1 MVKRKRME
9 GEENQNKEKRR
20 KEQNE
25 GNQLIRENKS
35 YLEYYKLQQIIHD
48 DDEDEFLKTMVF
60 ASFFILFV
68 ANGFTYY
75 ISSK

>member
-9 GEENQNKEKRR
+9 DEENQNKEKRR

-35 YLEYYKLQQIIHD
+35 YLEYYKLQQIINN

-60 ASFFILFV
+60 ASLFVLLV

-75 ISSK
+75 ISNK

>member
-1 MVKRKRME
+1 ME
-9 GEENQNKEKRR
+9 DEENQNKDKRR

-35 YLEYYKLQQIIHD
+35 YLEYYKLQQIINN
-48 DDEDEFLKTMVF
+48 DDEDEFLKTMDF
-60 ASFFILFV
+60 ASLFVLLV

-75 ISSK
+75 ISNK

>member
-9 GEENQNKEKRR
+9 DEENQNKDKRR

-35 YLEYYKLQQIIHD
+35 YLEYYKLQQIINN

-60 ASFFILFV
+60 TSLFVLLV

-75 ISSK
+75 ISNK

>member
-9 GEENQNKEKRR
+9 DEENQNKDKRR
-20 KEQNE
+20 IEQNE

-60 ASFFILFV
+60 TSFFI
-68 ANGFTYY
+68 
-75 ISSK
+75 

>member
-9 GEENQNKEKRR
+9 DEANQNKDKRR

-35 YLEYYKLQQIIHD
+35 YLEYYKLQQIINN

-60 ASFFILFV
+60 TSLFVLLV

-75 ISSK
+75 ISNK

>member
-1 MVKRKRME
+1 ME
-9 GEENQNKEKRR
+9 DEENQNKEKRR
-20 KEQNE
+20 KEQTE

-60 ASFFILFV
+60 QM
-68 ANGFTYY
+68 
-75 ISSK
+75 IS